1 MLNNIKGQLEAAK
14 KKPTEHLPASYY
26 ADLPTTLMGACEAIG
41 DLTSRETFLHGALP
55 VLGHLMRNVWIP
67 TANERMAPTLMVYVF
82 KPSGGGKGM
91 AALALRLLD
100 KTRERN
106 ERRMAEEE
114 RAHQRAINS
123 RDDDEEE
130 PPPPPPRLHD
140 VRLSMRTTTVTLT
153 KRIERN
159 GGRAL
164 LADTEADAARTSSR
178 EWGSVREII
187 KKGFHGETAD
197 LLFKEAGKVEV
208 DLWLSV
214 MLTSTSGQ
222 LKGFINSPEDG
233 MFNRFIFHTFETES
247 RWKDQRPTP
256 GRLPLSEIIAAQGE
270 PLAVMYERLE
280 RGADINVQ
288 FSKRQW
294 DQHAKAMVPLL
305 AEAVAIDRNLEG
317 YINRLGQMIL
327 RTAAIFGVLRAY
339 ENGQL
344 RDGFVVDVQ
353 SWRAAMALMP
363 IWWSNALAAYSL
375 YAEDERPADENEG
388 QQERDAIQRMV
399 GDWRIKDGAMP
410 AEALKRLQGSLHQWV
425 REWVVT
431 EKVDRGRI
439 GRMQLRHIRQASN
452 KAQAHFDELP
462 QTIGK

>member
-1 MLNNIKGQLEAAK
+1 MARDTVAQLVAAK
-14 KKPTEHLPASYY
+14 RKPTEHLPASYY
-26 ADLPTTLMGACEAIG
+26 QDLPNTLKNACEAID
-41 DLTSRETFLHGALP
+41 DLTGRETFLHGALP

-100 KTRERN
+100 ATRERN

-114 RAHQRAINS
+114 RTHARALEAH
-123 RDDDEEE
+123 DDEDEA
-130 PPPPPPRLHD
+130 PPPPPPKLHD

-153 KRIERN
+153 KRIARN

-164 LADTEADAARTSSR
+164 LADTEADAARTTSR

-214 MLTSTSGQ
+214 LLTSTSGQ

-247 RWKDQRPTP
+247 RWRDQRPTP
-256 GRLPLSEIIAAQGE
+256 GRLPLSEIISSHGE
-270 PLAVMYERLE
+270 VLATMYDRLD
-280 RGADINVQ
+280 RSTDINVQ
-288 FSKRQW
+288 LTTRQW
-294 DQHAKAMVPLL
+294 DQHAEEMAPLL

-317 YINRLGQMIL
+317 YINRLGQMTI
-327 RTAAIFGVLRAY
+327 RTAAIFAVLRAY
-339 ENGQL
+339 EIGQL
-344 RDGFVVDVQ
+344 HDGLVVDPQ
-353 SWRAAMALMP
+353 SWRAAMALMTV
-363 IWWSNALAAYSL
+363 WWSNALAAYSL
-375 YAEDERPADENEG
+375 YSEDERPKDENEG
-388 QQERDAIQRMV
+388 QTERDAVQRMV
-399 GDWRIKDGAMP
+399 GDWRIQDGTMP
-410 AEALKRLQGSLHQWV
+410 AEALERLRGSMHQWV
-425 REWVVT
+425 REWVTT
-431 EKVDRGRI
+431 EKADRGRI
-439 GRMQLRHIRQASN
+439 GRMQLRHIRQMNN
-452 KAQAHFDELP
+452 KVHAQFDEMP
-462 QTIGK
+462 KTTDK

>member
-1 MLNNIKGQLEAAK
+1 MVRDTVAQLVAAK
-14 KKPTEHLPASYY
+14 RKPTEHLPAIYY
-26 ADLPTTLMGACEAIG
+26 QDLPNTLKNACEAIG
-41 DLTSRETFLHGALP
+41 DLTGRETFLHGALP

-100 KTRERN
+100 ATRERN

-114 RAHQRAINS
+114 RTHAKALEAH
-123 RDDDEEE
+123 DDEDEA
-130 PPPPPPRLHD
+130 PPPPAPKLHD

-153 KRIERN
+153 KRIARN
-159 GGRAL
+159 GGRTL
-164 LADTEADAARTSSR
+164 LADTEADAARTTSR

-214 MLTSTSGQ
+214 LLTSTSGQ

-247 RWKDQRPTP
+247 RWRDQRPTP
-256 GRLPLSEIIAAQGE
+256 GRLPLSEIISSHGE
-270 PLAVMYERLE
+270 VLATMYDRLD
-280 RGADINVQ
+280 RSTDINVQ
-288 FSKRQW
+288 LTTRQW
-294 DQHAKAMVPLL
+294 DQHAEEMAPLL

-317 YINRLGQMIL
+317 YINRLGQMTI
-327 RTAAIFGVLRAY
+327 RTAAIFAVLRAY
-339 ENGQL
+339 EIGQL
-344 RDGFVVDVQ
+344 HDGLVVDPQ

-363 IWWSNALAAYSL
+363 VWWSNALAAYSL
-375 YAEDERPADENEG
+375 YSEDERPKDENEG
-388 QQERDAIQRMV
+388 QTERDAVQRMV
-399 GDWRIKDGAMP
+399 GDWRIQDGTMP
-410 AEALKRLQGSLHQWV
+410 AEALERLRGSMHQWV
-425 REWVVT
+425 REWVTT
-431 EKVDRGRI
+431 EKADRGRI
-439 GRMQLRHIRQASN
+439 GRMQLRHIRQMNN
-452 KAQAHFDELP
+452 KAQAQFDEMP
-462 QTIGK
+462 KTPDK